1 MSDTNNNSLPPN
13 TPEPNP
19 LVPVNPPSATGWGK
33 ILQWAFVVILLSVLS
48 YLGIKPASIP
58 PIEESGQAGWVRD
71 DEAVKE
77 VKGQL
82 PFPTFGQTPAGR
94 SIQEA
99 PDADAYLWKAA
110 VKVTGDLLP
119 GRNQLQV
126 GSCVSFGT
134 ATAIEHT
141 ILFEIATWVDA
152 RGPPPAFKDLAQE
165 VIYGGSRVQIGGG
178 KIRGDGSVGAWA
190 AKFVHDF
197 GFVARG
203 TYGKWDLTKYT
214 ESQCRQLGQSG
225 CPADL
230 LPIAAK
236 TKVGTTTQIQSADEA
251 AKAIQQGYG
260 IAVCSNQGFARQRD
274 KEGFCRPQGQWAHC
288 MAILGVQFGERKGF
302 FIANSWGD
310 DYFTGPMGKGDG
322 PRCGFWADWSVVDR
336 MIRNGGDT
344 WAFSDADGFPARQ
357 INWRV
362 MNDLIP
368 AAERKHFA
376 LKQRRLEVFN
386 LFRDMEIR

>member
-1 MSDTNNNSLPPN
+1 MSDTPQ
-13 TPEPNP
+13 PNP
-19 LVPVNPPSATGWGK
+19 LIPVDPPSNANWGRFA
-33 ILQWAFVVILLSVLS
+33 QWALATILIAVLS
-48 YLGIKPASIP
+48 YFGLRPATPP
-58 PIEESGQAGWVRD
+58 PIQETGEAGWIRD
-71 DEAVKE
+71 DDAVIAVKGE
-77 VKGQL
+77 L
-82 PFPTFGQTPAGR
+82 PFPVFSRTPAGMAV
-94 SIQEA
+94 QNA
-99 PDADAYLWKAA
+99 PDADAYLWKSA

-141 ILFEIATWVDA
+141 LLFTIANWDPA
-152 RGPPPAFKDLAQE
+152 RGPPPEYKDLAQE
-165 VIYGGSRVQIGGG
+165 IIYAISRVQIGGR

-190 AKFVHDF
+190 AKGVHDY
-197 GFVARG
+197 GFVPRG
-203 TYGKWDLTKYT
+203 HHGRWDLTKYS
-214 ESQCRQLGQSG
+214 ESLCRQLGNEG

-260 IAVCSNQGFARQRD
+260 IAVCSNQGFSRQRD
-274 KEGFCRPQGQWAHC
+274 KDGFCRPQGSWAHC

-322 PRCGFWADWSVVDR
+322 PRCGFWADWATVDR
-336 MIRNGGDT
+336 MIRSGGDT

-362 MNDLIP
+362 MNDVP

-376 LKQRRLEVFN
+376 LKQRRLDVFN